1 MTAIA
6 GALGSVIGYVG
17 AEVAEPE
24 VFERLL
30 WPQRFYNYLSP
41 STMLTTALTMPM
53 GGPMHRAA
61 LETLDSF
68 RKNGLYRGRCRG
80 NMLGTAFY
88 EKKEN
93 TYVCRTGGSDN
104 DKEVRNGFWV
114 GVLEM
119 IDQRK
124 LKTILKNR
132 LPPDMIGG
140 QDAETQ
146 DPSRVWRA
154 TQILFILKITGANAP
169 DSFRG
174 KGPKSPALP
183 VNVREDRI
191 TPQTIGLLLL
201 SELST
206 LTFAVVVGAWQRVFW
221 LTGFFCVPLFLKL
234 LALAVS
240 VPRERLS
247 FTQLE
252 SPTKSGISKSA
263 RASGDDILHGSE
275 QDASKSQGSAEATP
289 ILVSKEIYEVRY
301 PSIGFALLE
310 GHPSHIRPFF
320 KHYAHPIRIRK
331 SDRFREICCIM
342 LIYMFVLYFPAG
354 LLALLW
360 MNPVVQYLW
369 LGYQVYAIIAMHVAR
384 LFGFGGSGRTEE
396 RVARLLENGRKV
408 CLQSGSAKVWVELEM
423 EEVGSVSAGQRRI
436 SEIVEKHRKSGQLT
450 DNSNAPL
457 GGTIFRS

>member
-1 MTAIA
+1 
-6 GALGSVIGYVG
+6 
-17 AEVAEPE
+17 
-24 VFERLL
+24 
-30 WPQRFYNYLSP
+30 
-41 STMLTTALTMPM
+41 
-53 GGPMHRAA
+53 
-61 LETLDSF
+61 
-68 RKNGLYRGRCRG
+68 
-80 NMLGTAFY
+80 
-88 EKKEN
+88 
-93 TYVCRTGGSDN
+93 
-104 DKEVRNGFWV
+104 
-114 GVLEM
+114 M

-247 FTQLE
+247 FTQPGSL
-252 SPTKSGISKSA
+252 TKSGISESA
-263 RASGDDILHGSE
+263 QASGDDVLHGLR
-275 QDASKSQGSAEATP
+275 QDASK
-289 ILVSKEIYEVRY
+289 I
-301 PSIGFALLE
+301 
-310 GHPSHIRPFF
+310 
-320 KHYAHPIRIRK
+320 
-331 SDRFREICCIM
+331 
-342 LIYMFVLYFPAG
+342 
-354 LLALLW
+354 
-360 MNPVVQYLW
+360 
-369 LGYQVYAIIAMHVAR
+369 
-384 LFGFGGSGRTEE
+384 
-396 RVARLLENGRKV
+396 
-408 CLQSGSAKVWVELEM
+408 
-423 EEVGSVSAGQRRI
+423 
-436 SEIVEKHRKSGQLT
+436 
-450 DNSNAPL
+450 
-457 GGTIFRS
+457 